1 MKDLIPLMIFAIP
14 LMAIY
19 RSMQIKLAATRLEE
33 AKYRA
38 GELGDGGMAAIEDL
52 RLEMD
57 QLRAELSEVHERLD
71 FTERMLAKGETPAS

>member
-1 MKDLIPLMIFAIP
+1 VKDLIPLMIFAIP

-19 RSMQIKLAATRLEE
+19 RSMQVKLAATRLEE

-52 RLEMD
+52 RLEVD
-57 QLRAELSEVHERLD
+57 HLRAELSEVHERLD
-71 FTERMLAKGETPAS
+71 FTERMLTKGETSAS